1 MLLSSKTKTL
11 CRNLSLPVQAARFF
25 FGRSSSSLSS
35 WWRWFFWRS
44 VRFVGE
50 NNPEGKDMIS
60 NAPGPKS
67 EKSIPENLS
76 KEVEKNMQSTSGFVR
91 EMITKDDADGVWVK
105 LVSAPESNAEK
116 ASSSVESLFYVQ
128 ESTEGFDELRSG
140 VFVTILHF
148 ENASSKE
155 YVYGDA
161 VIPSGEKKETVS
173 Q

>member
-1 MLLSSKTKTL
+1 MSKP
-11 CRNLSLPVQAARFF
+11 LPS
-25 FGRSSSSLSS
+25 RSSSPLL
-35 WWRWFFWRS
+35 FWALFLLIIVMVAMVFLALRS
-44 VRFVGE
+44 FVGE

>member
-1 MLLSSKTKTL
+1 MSQP
-11 CRNLSLPVQAARFF
+11 LPS
-25 FGRSSSSLSS
+25 RSSSPLL
-35 WWRWFFWRS
+35 FWALFLLIIVMVAMVFLALRS
-44 VRFVGE
+44 FVGE

-116 ASSSVESLFYVQ
+116 ASSSVESLFTYRNPQ
-128 ESTEGFDELRSG
+128 KDSTSFVVECLSRS
-140 VFVTILHF
+140 FTSRMLLQK
-148 ENASSKE
+148 NMSTAM
-155 YVYGDA
+155 
-161 VIPSGEKKETVS
+161 